1 MTLLSIPYGT
11 WAAVLQILP
20 EKREMMIIIGD
31 VLCLLPQIAFQRGLG
46 AILEISTV
54 TRDESISWGGVW
66 SFEARVWFPMLL
78 MLFTGTLEWIYL
90 YKITTTREARMILKQ
105 EEAGAEEPISV
116 EEDPDIATERQRSL
130 KDNQG
135 INARDLVKNFKVK
148 PEKDSKSKNPII
160 KRAVKG
166 ASFGI
171 RENEIYALLGPNGS
185 GKTVTMSMLAG
196 KYTPCFGAVA
206 LDGSVAAWDDSS
218 IDHLYKR
225 SNIAYCPQFDAL
237 FAKNTVE
244 EHIEFYATIRGLDLR
259 EEAAQEHISAIVKL
273 LGLKKHLNKETME
286 LSGGYKRRLSLAIA
300 VIGYPNILIVDEV
313 TTGVDPG
320 ARREIWELLKSSSNH
335 GDFTIPATILSS
347 HYMDE
352 CQELGTRIGI
362 LIDGEIV
369 ATGNLNRLHELF
381 CTSYFVEISLESHVG
396 NNAERNVVDSFERH
410 EEVSLE
416 SHVGND
422 AERNIIEIFERHDM
436 IAESYESIPYRL
448 KFRVPFMEG
457 SSHND
462 TKQLASIF
470 KLLEENK
477 HSLGIKFYSVAPMNL
492 EQIFIDLSRKQFAIN
507 SENESMRNAQSMRP

>member
-1 MTLLSIPYGT
+1 MGY
-11 WAAVLQILP
+11 
-20 EKREMMIIIGD
+20 
-31 VLCLLPQIAFQRGLG
+31 
-46 AILEISTV
+46 
-54 TRDESISWGGVW
+54 
-66 SFEARVWFPMLL
+66 
-78 MLFTGTLEWIYL
+78 
-90 YKITTTREARMILKQ
+90 
-105 EEAGAEEPISV
+105 EAGVKEPINIK
-116 EEDPDIATERQRSL
+116 ENPDVVAERELGL

-148 PEKDSKSKNPII
+148 PEKDSKSKNPIV

-166 ASFGI
+166 VSFGI

-206 LDGSVAAWDDSS
+206 LDGQVADGDDFS
-218 IDHLYKR
+218 IDHLYER
-225 SNIAYCPQFDAL
+225 CNVAYCPQFDAL
-237 FAKNTVE
+237 FPKNTVE
-244 EHIEFYATIRGLDLR
+244 EHMKFYATIRGLDWN
-259 EEAAQEHISAIVKL
+259 EKATQDHIGAIVKL
-273 LGLKKHLNKETME
+273 LGLKKHLNKETTE

-300 VIGYPNILIVDEV
+300 VIGYPNVLIADEV

-320 ARREIWELLKSSSNH
+320 ARREIWEILKPSSNH
-335 GDFTIPATILSS
+335 DNFIVPAIILSS

-369 ATGNLNRLHELF
+369 ATGNLSRLHELF

-396 NNAERNVVDSFERH
+396 V
-410 EEVSLE
+410 
-416 SHVGND
+416 D
-422 AERNIIEIFERHDM
+422 AEQNVIDIFEKHHM
-436 IAESYESIPYRL
+436 TAESYETIPYRL
-448 KFRVPFMEG
+448 KFRVPFVEDLG
-457 SSHND
+457 RND

-477 HSLGIKFYSVAPMNL
+477 QSIGIKFYSVAPMNL

-507 SENESMRNAQSMRP
+507 SENNSMRDMKSIR